1 MIHIDGAQGEGGGQ
15 ILRSSLT
22 LSILTGKPVS
32 LTNIRARRSR
42 PGLMAQH
49 LNAVRAAAA
58 VGKARVEGAQLH
70 SLSLVFAPQT
80 AGSGKFQFDIGTAGS
95 TSLLLQTIL
104 LPLSFAPGESQ
115 VVITGG
121 THVPWSPCFHYLQW
135 HWLKAMRQIGFDFDL
150 EMDLAGFY
158 PQGGGRICATI
169 RPVTELKPL
178 CLTKR
183 GRLENMWGF
192 SAVANLDLSI
202 AQRQKKQALKR
213 LEAMGVTL
221 AIEVVRMP
229 AHSRGT
235 MLLLLAEFEH
245 SRCCTYALGARG
257 KPAEQVA
264 DEAVADLEAFLA
276 TDATVDPYLADQLI
290 LPLALA
296 PGSSK
301 LHTSRVTQHLL
312 TNAEVLRRFLPVPVE
327 ISGEIG
333 APGVVCILH

>member
-1 MIHIDGAQGEGGGQ
+1 MIHIDGAEGEGGGQ

-32 LTNIRARRSR
+32 LTNIRARRPK

-49 LNAVRAAAA
+49 LTAVRSAAA
-58 VGKARVEGAQLH
+58 VCRARVEGAELH
-70 SLSLVFAPQT
+70 SVSLVFAPRT

-115 VVITGG
+115 VIITGG
-121 THVPWSPCFHYLQW
+121 THVPWSPCFHYLRE

-158 PQGGGRICATI
+158 PQGGGRIRAGI
-169 RPVTELKPL
+169 RPVTEFRPL

-183 GRLENMWGF
+183 GRLEKIWGF
-192 SAVANLDLSI
+192 SVVANLDLSI
-202 AQRQKKQALKR
+202 AERQKRQALKR
-213 LEAMGVTL
+213 LEAMGVAP
-221 AIEVVRMP
+221 AIEVMRMP

-235 MLLLLAEFEH
+235 MLLLLAEFER

-276 TDATVDPYLADQLI
+276 TGAAIDPYLADQLI

-296 PGSSK
+296 SGSSE
-301 LHTSRVTQHLL
+301 LYTSRVTQHLL
-312 TNAEVLRRFLPVPVE
+312 TNAEVLRRFLPVQVE
-327 ISGEIG
+327 ISGEVG
-333 APGVVCILH
+333 EPGVVLIEP

>member
-22 LSILTGKPVS
+22 LSILSGKPVS
-32 LTNIRARRSR
+32 LTNIRARRPR

-70 SLSLVFAPQT
+70 SLSLVFAPRT

-183 GRLENMWGF
+183 GRLENIWGF

-213 LEAMGVTL
+213 LEAMGVTP

-235 MLLLLAEFEH
+235 MLLLLAEFER

-264 DEAVADLEAFLA
+264 DEAIADLEAFLA
-276 TDATVDPYLADQLI
+276 TGAAVDPYLADQLI

-296 PGSSK
+296 SGSSE
-301 LHTSRVTQHLL
+301 LYTSRVTQHLL
-312 TNAEVLRRFLPVPVE
+312 TNAEVLRRFLPVQVE
-327 ISGEIG
+327 ISGEVG
-333 APGVVCILH
+333 APGVVLIEP

>member
-22 LSILTGKPVS
+22 LSILTGKPVT
-32 LTNIRARRSR
+32 LTNIRARRPR

-49 LNAVRAAAA
+49 LNAVLAAAA
-58 VGKARVEGAQLH
+58 VGKARVEGGELH
-70 SLSLVFAPQT
+70 SVSLVFAPRT
-80 AGSGKFQFDIGTAGS
+80 VGSGQFQFDIGTAGS

-104 LPLSFAPGESQ
+104 LPLSFAPDASE

-135 HWLKAMRQIGFDFDL
+135 HWLKAMRQIGFDFDVA
-150 EMDLAGFY
+150 MDLAGFY
-158 PQGGGRICATI
+158 PQGGGRIRARI
-169 RPVTELKPL
+169 RPVAELKAL
-178 CLTKR
+178 SFRER
-183 GRLENMWGF
+183 GRLESIWGI

-202 AQRQKKQALKR
+202 AERQKKQALKR
-213 LEAMGVTL
+213 LEAMGMTP
-221 AIEVVRMP
+221 AIEVLRMP

-235 MLLLLAEFEH
+235 MLLLLAECEQ

-264 DEAVADLEAFLA
+264 DETVADLEAFLA
-276 TDATVDPYLADQLI
+276 TGAAVDPYLADQLI

-296 PGSSK
+296 SGSSE
-301 LHTSRVTQHLL
+301 LTTSRVTRHLL
-312 TNAEVLRRFLPVPVE
+312 TNAEVLRRFLPVQVQ

-333 APGVVCILH
+333 APGVVLIEP